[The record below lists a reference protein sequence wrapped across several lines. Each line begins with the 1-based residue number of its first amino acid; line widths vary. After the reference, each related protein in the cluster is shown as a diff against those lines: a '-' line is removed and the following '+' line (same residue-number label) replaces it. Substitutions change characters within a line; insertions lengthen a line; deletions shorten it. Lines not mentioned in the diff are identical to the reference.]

1 MIPDTSHLFRQLEL
15 AFCPNKEWEK
25 KGSWGGRRGGEQKGR
40 KGELGRGGKQA
51 GGGLRRVLGKGK
63 VQVEGAGR
71 QNQMG
76 AEKRVKE
83 DDQNINVK
91 RSRKERKL
99 VKDGRSSH
107 FLWGRSKLGWETN
120 GVQDE
125 PTL

>member
-1 MIPDTSHLFRQLEL
+1 MGGGGGTEGEKGGIGEGRQT
-15 AFCPNKEWEK
+15 
-25 KGSWGGRRGGEQKGR
+25 G
-40 KGELGRGGKQA
+40 

>member
-1 MIPDTSHLFRQLEL
+1 MGGGGGNRRGERG
-15 AFCPNKEWEK
+15 N
-25 KGSWGGRRGGEQKGR
+25 WGGEANRRR
-40 KGELGRGGKQA
+40 